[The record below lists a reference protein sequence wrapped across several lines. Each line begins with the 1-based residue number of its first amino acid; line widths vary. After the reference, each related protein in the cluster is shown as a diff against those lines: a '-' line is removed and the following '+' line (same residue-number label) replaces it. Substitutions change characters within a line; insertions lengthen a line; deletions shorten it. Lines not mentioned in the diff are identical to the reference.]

1 MILCAVM
8 RDLSVNYYVIISYI
22 SSIALQIVILRNA
35 ELVITTLLQRNNQLL
50 LKRKD
55 VKNTNSLL
63 LLMCLFEITK

>member
-1 MILCAVM
+1 M
-8 RDLSVNYYVIISYI
+8 RDLSLNYYVIISYI
-22 SSIALQIVILRNA
+22 SSIALHIVILRNA

-50 LKRKD
+50 LKRKY